1 MLCVQPPITS
11 TAWVTT
17 ILTLK
22 WWYVRVG
29 SEMGTSCRMRQPKSS
44 YGATVIDARAS
55 HVIFPLGWP
64 VVRTRIMRRI
74 LNDLFEGERRSRDL
88 GSLRCDLV
96 IHGGLL
102 GSRMP

>member
-1 MLCVQPPITS
+1 MKVWRSNTAISTAGMPHMLCVQPPITS

-55 HVIFPLGWP
+55 HVIFPLG
-64 VVRTRIMRRI
+64 
-74 LNDLFEGERRSRDL
+74 
-88 GSLRCDLV
+88 
-96 IHGGLL
+96 
-102 GSRMP
+102 